1 MRRRRE
7 KRRMSED
14 LSRQAAALIGHLRER
29 RPRVHCIT
37 NSVVQE
43 LTANVLL
50 AAGAIPSMT
59 TSPEE
64 IAHFVAG
71 ADALLVNLGTFDRER
86 RDAVEIAL
94 EVARDDGV
102 PWVLDPV
109 LIDRSAPRAEM
120 ARNLAMKEPRVVRA
134 NAAEFGAL
142 AQAEATGEALDKF
155 ALDHMTVAACTG
167 AVDVVT
173 SGARTGRIENGH
185 PFLAQVTGMGCAESA
200 LIAALVAAADDDFV
214 AAVGGV
220 LLMDVAGE
228 LAAQA
233 ASGPG
238 SFAPALIDAIAALEP
253 ARVVELARLT

>member
-1 MRRRRE
+1 
-7 KRRMSED
+7 MSED
-14 LSRQAAALIGHLRER
+14 LAQRASLLIAHLRER

-37 NSVVQE
+37 NTVVQE

-71 ADALLVNLGTFDRER
+71 ADVVLVNLGTFDRDR

-94 EVARDDGV
+94 EVARDDGI

-109 LIDRSAPRAEM
+109 LIDRSEPRAEM

-142 AQAEATGEALDKF
+142 ARAEATPEVLDKF
-155 ALDHMTVAACTG
+155 ALDQLTVAACTG
-167 AVDVVT
+167 PVDLVT
-173 SGARTGRIENGH
+173 SGAKRTRIENGH
-185 PFLAQVTGMGCAESA
+185 PYMAQVTGVGCAESA
-200 LIAALVAAADDDFV
+200 LVAAMVAIEDDEYL
-214 AAVGGV
+214 AAVGGL
-220 LLMDVAGE
+220 LLMGVAGE
-228 LAAQA
+228 VAAERAQ
-233 ASGPG
+233 GPG
-238 SFAPALIDAIAALEP
+238 SFVPALIDTIAACDGETMM
-253 ARVVELARLT
+253 RRARLA